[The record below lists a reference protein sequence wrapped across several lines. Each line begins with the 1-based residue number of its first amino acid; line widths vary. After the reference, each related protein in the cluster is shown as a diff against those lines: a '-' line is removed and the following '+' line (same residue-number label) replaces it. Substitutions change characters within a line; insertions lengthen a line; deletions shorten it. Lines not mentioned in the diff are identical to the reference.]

1 MKIKSILSALLLM
14 ACTMTSAQKYLNVK
28 LEDGT
33 YRSFVATPKMEISFD
48 KTAKEEKESGNTI
61 VVNGYEVTIQMA
73 DDITPHDVMTEVYAD
88 WNAVKID
95 AISKTGKILVCTIN
109 GEAEVSQNESGNFY
123 TFTVSDISEN
133 TTVTIGYT
141 TGTEKRTSYIDV
153 NLVQLWENGPKFA
166 EHKMTSAQKY
176 LNVKLE
182 GGSYRSFVATP
193 KMEISFDKTAK
204 EEKESGNTIVVNGYE
219 VAIQMADDITP
230 HDVMTEVYADW
241 NAVKIEAISKTGKI
255 LVYTINGEAEV
266 TRSESGGFYTFT
278 VSGIS
283 ENTTVTIGY
292 PTTGTEKRTGDIEV
306 NWVQLWDNGPK
317 FAEYNVG
324 ATEIGSYDGYYKWS
338 SSCVSDQWGRNW
350 RLPTK
355 GEFQALID
363 NCTNTWTDNY
373 NGTGVKGKIFTGK
386 GDYKDNKVFFP
397 AAADADYGTSFQ
409 GYYGDYWSSTP
420 IDNCHY
426 TLLFDESGQSV
437 SWAQT
442 SHRCSVR
449 AVLAE

>member
-14 ACTMTSAQKYLNVK
+14 VCTMASAQKYLNVK

-61 VVNGYEVTIQMA
+61 VVNGYVVTIQTA
-73 DDITPHDVMTEVYAD
+73 KSVTPNDVLTGCYAD
-88 WNAVKID
+88 ENAVKID

-109 GEAEVSQNESGNFY
+109 GEAEVSRSKSG
-123 TFTVSDISEN
+123 D
-133 TTVTIGYT
+133 
-141 TGTEKRTSYIDV
+141 
-153 NLVQLWENGPKFA
+153 
-166 EHKMTSAQKY
+166 
-176 LNVKLE
+176 
-182 GGSYRSFVATP
+182 
-193 KMEISFDKTAK
+193 
-204 EEKESGNTIVVNGYE
+204 
-219 VAIQMADDITP
+219 
-230 HDVMTEVYADW
+230 
-241 NAVKIEAISKTGKI
+241 
-255 LVYTINGEAEV
+255 
-266 TRSESGGFYTFT
+266 FYTFT

-283 ENTTVTIGY
+283 ENTTATIGS
-292 PTTGTEKRTGDIEV
+292 TTGTEKRTGSIDV
-306 NWVQLWDNGPK
+306 NWVQLWENGPK

-338 SSCVSDQWGRNW
+338 SSCVSGQWGRNW

-363 NCTNTWTDNY
+363 KCDITWTDNY

-426 TLLFDESGQSV
+426 TLLFDKSGQSV

-442 SHRCSVR
+442 SHCCSVR
-449 AVLAE
+449 AVLNEP